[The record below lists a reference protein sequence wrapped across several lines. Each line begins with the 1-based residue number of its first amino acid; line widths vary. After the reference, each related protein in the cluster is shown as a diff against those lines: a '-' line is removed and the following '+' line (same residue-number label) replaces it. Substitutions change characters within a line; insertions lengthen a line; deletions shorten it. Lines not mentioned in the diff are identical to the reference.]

1 MQEAKLIDENI
12 VPAETANHTETKEL
26 QVQEEVLDTV
36 VTEPENQT
44 KDEDLIRTETKEE
57 ISEIETVGQE
67 KDIPKEFLKTA
78 EEKVVAVETNEDTE
92 ETVPNSSEQNKEVEE
107 EAYQLQG
114 PEDRDFASIVSSFL
128 ISKVSAKVNQCKMA
142 FN

>member
-1 MQEAKLIDENI
+1 MQEAKLID
-12 VPAETANHTETKEL
+12 TANNTETEEL
-26 QVQEEVLDTV
+26 QVQEEALDTV

-67 KDIPKEFLKTA
+67 KDLPTEFLKTA

-107 EAYQLQG
+107 EAYQSEG

-128 ISKVSAKVNQCKMA
+128 ISKVSTKVNQCKKA